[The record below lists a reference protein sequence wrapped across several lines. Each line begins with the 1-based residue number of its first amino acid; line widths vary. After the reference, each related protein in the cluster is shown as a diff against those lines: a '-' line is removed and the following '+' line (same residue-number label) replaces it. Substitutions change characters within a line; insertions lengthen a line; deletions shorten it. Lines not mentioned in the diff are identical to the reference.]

1 MQTTGKK
8 EEAMSRFS
16 HGRSAASAWIL
27 WFITV
32 LVLGG
37 CRADGPTDPS
47 ATLPVRP
54 SLASASKPIHVRDD
68 LSFSGVVPC
77 ADAGIDIDATFDD
90 HITVSI
96 TERPGRLH
104 FHIAEVLTLRN
115 VATGETVIGRFA
127 GNQTLKI
134 SPTDVLEIS
143 TGQNTFKNSEGRII
157 HHGAGRVIFSQATG
171 EVVFESGLHEGW
183 EPDFLTAVCTEL
195 S

>member
-1 MQTTGKK
+1 MLRP
-8 EEAMSRFS
+8 S
-16 HGRSAASAWIL
+16 SAAQAATAWTAG
-27 WFITV
+27 FITI

-37 CRADGPTDPS
+37 CGADGPTDPS
-47 ATLPVRP
+47 AGWDGPN
-54 SLASASKPIHVRDD
+54 LAATSKPIHTRED

-77 ADAGIDIDATFDD
+77 ADVGIDIDATFDD

-115 VATGETVIGRFA
+115 LATGETVIGRFA
-127 GNQTLKI
+127 GNRTLEI
-134 SPTDVLEIS
+134 SPNDVLEIS
-143 TGQNTFKNSEGRII
+143 TGQNTFKDSEGRII
-157 HHGAGRVIFSQATG
+157 HHGAGRVVFSQATG
-171 EVVFESGLHEGW
+171 EVVFESGLHERW

>member
-1 MQTTGKK
+1 
-8 EEAMSRFS
+8 MSRFS
-16 HGRSAASAWIL
+16 SGRSAANGWTS

-32 LVLGG
+32 LVLGA
-37 CRADGPTDPS
+37 CRTDAPTDPS
-47 ATLPVRP
+47 AGLPDGP
-54 SLASASKPIHVRDD
+54 SLASESKPIHTHHDEF
-68 LSFSGVVPC
+68 SFSGVVPC
-77 ADAGIDIDATFDD
+77 ADVGINIDATFDD

-104 FHIAEVLTLRN
+104 FHVAEVLTLRN

-143 TGQNTFKNSEGRII
+143 TGQNTFKDAEGRII

-171 EVVFESGLHEGW
+171 EVIFESGQHEGF
-183 EPDFLTAVCTEL
+183 EPDFLTFVCTEL

>member
-1 MQTTGKK
+1 MFRLTSG
-8 EEAMSRFS
+8 ARA
-16 HGRSAASAWIL
+16 GSAWAS

-32 LVLGG
+32 LVVGG

-47 ATLPVRP
+47 SVEVPVRP
-54 SLASASKPIHVRDD
+54 SLASESKPIHTRED

-77 ADAGIDIDATFDD
+77 ADVGIDIDATFDD

-127 GNQTLKI
+127 GNQTLQI

-143 TGQNTFKNSEGRII
+143 TGQNTFKDAEGRII